1 MALTVVTGWFGLAV
15 VILFKSA
22 DMCRYLDIYTSL
34 WSPHCCDCLLALDW
48 PLVTHPWPW
57 PHQLGPASVCCHPLI
72 STGSRSWAHVM
83 FSTLCRKSDMQAMFE
98 DFHNG
103 EYNKVLY
110 LLTCLTRLHDMIHV
124 LCQW

>member
-1 MALTVVTGWFGLAV
+1 
-15 VILFKSA
+15 
-22 DMCRYLDIYTSL
+22 
-34 WSPHCCDCLLALDW
+34 
-48 PLVTHPWPW
+48 
-57 PHQLGPASVCCHPLI
+57 
-72 STGSRSWAHVM
+72 M

-110 LLTCLTRLHDMIHV
+110 LLTCLTRLPDMIHV